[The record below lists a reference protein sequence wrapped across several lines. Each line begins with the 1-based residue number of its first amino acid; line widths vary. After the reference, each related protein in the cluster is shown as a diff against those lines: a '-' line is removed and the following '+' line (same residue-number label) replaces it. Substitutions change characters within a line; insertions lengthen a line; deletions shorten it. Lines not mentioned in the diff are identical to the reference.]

1 MTAAVPLAL
10 GRRVKWEQRL
20 FWRNPAAAVFTFAFP
35 LLFLVI
41 FTAINSNANVH
52 LQGGTVRFAQYYVPA
67 IVAFGLITACY
78 TNLGFTLC
86 VRREDGSL
94 KRIRGTP
101 LSPTTYLAGMIGNV
115 IVISLILTALTIAL
129 GLSFY
134 GLVFPGRYVGLIV
147 TIIAAAFCFSA
158 LGMAVATLVPNQDAA
173 PAIINFI
180 LFPLLFISGTFGQI
194 SNGSILTKIAVI
206 FPIRHLIQEMVM
218 VFDPFARGT
227 GIVATH
233 IGMLVLWG
241 VIGVAVALRRFRW
254 EPRRT

>member
-1 MTAAVPLAL
+1 M
-10 GRRVKWEQRL
+10 
-20 FWRNPAAAVFTFAFP
+20 
-35 LLFLVI
+35 
-41 FTAINSNANVH
+41 
-52 LQGGTVRFAQYYVPA
+52 PA
-67 IVAFGLITACY
+67 IVAFGLISACY

-218 VFDPFARGT
+218 VFDPFVRGT